1 MITRLFR
8 KIFSNETSS
17 PEVDEDV
24 ASSCY
29 DVLDD
34 EPDTI
39 ERISPITV
47 TYDDAIKNFAY
58 VKPDLDGS
66 PSWDAIPWISDK
78 SLPVLKKRWNNHPNT
93 VLVLVNYRSLIR
105 MMYLDMGLAATDRI
119 CINNDLSYRMLL
131 LASLS
136 FTSVELAIPPNN
148 RATAKQGSKLSE
160 RSSVDWQYSVGF
172 DVLGSIYRYLQ
183 SDNVRVVGISVSGL
197 SVRDQVISC
206 TVLQ

>member
-1 MITRLFR
+1 MINRLFR
-8 KIFSNETSS
+8 KIFPNETSS
-17 PEVDEDV
+17 SNVDEDTT
-24 ASSCY
+24 STQD
-29 DVLDD
+29 DVLDN

-47 TYDDAIKNFAY
+47 TYDDAIKNFVY

-66 PSWDAIPWISDK
+66 PQWDAIPWISDIA
-78 SLPVLKKRWNNHPNT
+78 LPVIKKRWDLHPNT
-93 VLVLVNYRSLIR
+93 VLVLVNYQSRIR
-105 MMYLDMGLAATDRI
+105 MMYLGTGLAATDRI
-119 CINNDLSYRMLL
+119 CMNNDLSYRMLL

-136 FTSVELAIPPNN
+136 FISVELVIPPNSKT
-148 RATAKQGSKLSE
+148 TAKLGAKLAD

>member
-1 MITRLFR
+1 MISRLFR
-8 KIFSNETSS
+8 KIFPNETSS
-17 PEVDEDV
+17 LSVDEDMV
-24 ASSCY
+24 STQD

-39 ERISPITV
+39 ERISPITI
-47 TYDDAIKNFAY
+47 TYDDAIPNFVY

-66 PSWDAIPWISDK
+66 PVWDAIPWISDK
-78 SLPVLKKRWNNHPNT
+78 SLPVLKKRWNKHPNT

-119 CINNDLSYRMLL
+119 CMNNDLSYRMLL

-136 FTSVELAIPPNN
+136 FTSVELVISPD
-148 RATAKQGSKLSE
+148 RKTTAKSSAKLAE

-183 SDNVRVVGISVSGL
+183 SDNVRIVGISVSGL
-197 SVRDQVISC
+197 SVRDKVISC